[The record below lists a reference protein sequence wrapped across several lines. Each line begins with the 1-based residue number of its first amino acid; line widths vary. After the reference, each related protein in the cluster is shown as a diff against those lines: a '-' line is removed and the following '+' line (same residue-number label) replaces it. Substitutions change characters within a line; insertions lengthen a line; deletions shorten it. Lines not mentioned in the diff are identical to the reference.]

1 MTREDCRGLVQ
12 AYGMMV
18 LLTNGV
24 KGTASGPNDKD
35 FQMCF
40 VRDTL
45 ENLLADMLAKEPSD
59 QTAPFAPAPAGM
71 ALL

>member
-1 MTREDCRGLVQ
+1 MIRDEYRGIVQ
-12 AYGMMV
+12 AYGTMV
-18 LLTNGV
+18 LLTSGV

-45 ENLLADMLAKEPSD
+45 ECLLTDMLSDEPDS
-59 QTAPFAPAPAGM
+59 QLAPAPFAPAKGVLP
-71 ALL
+71 